1 MDIIELKKLL
11 ENADEIELR
20 DVDVEAEELEL
31 VLLP

>member
-11 ENADEIELR
+11 ENAGEIELK